1 MLNPLNGKGEG
12 KMIILYNQHWDVI
25 PGKEEAYTKFVLDKH
40 LPTMKKIGINM
51 VGGFLVVVGLGPRI
65 TAVGAVDSF
74 QKLQK
79 ALETEEFEKITVEI
93 QQYVVNYDSRIL
105 KPTGRVK
112 VNKYSIQLG
121 VWKFNQYYDIIAGRE
136 KEYTKFVLEDHLP
149 TMEKLGIKMTGGWRV
164 VVGSGPHIVAEG
176 TAASIVEIAK
186 AIETPEFS
194 RVTKSLTSNYVTNY
208 SSRILAPTGRI
219 DLPFIIG
226 EMMKSF

>member
-1 MLNPLNGKGEG
+1 
-12 KMIILYNQHWDVI
+12 MIVLYNQHWDLI
-25 PGKEEAYTKFVLDKH
+25 PGKEEAYTQFVIDKH

-51 VGGFLVVVGLGPRI
+51 VGGFHVVVGEGPRI
-65 TAVGAVDSF
+65 TAVGAVDAF

-79 ALETEEFEKITVEI
+79 ALETEDFEKITAEI

-105 KPTGRVK
+105 KATGRVK
-112 VNKYSIQLG
+112 GNKYSIQLG
-121 VWKFNQYYDIIAGRE
+121 VWKFNQYFNIIPGRE
-136 KEYTKFVLEDHLP
+136 KEYAEFVLKDHLP

-164 VVGSGPHIVAEG
+164 LVGSGPYIVAEG

-194 RVTKSLTSNYVTNY
+194 RITKILTANYVTDY

-219 DLPFIIG
+219 DLPFIMG